1 MSVKI
6 YESIDNGGMAY
17 ASILQ
22 TSCGINEPFELAKK

>member
-6 YESIDNGGMAY
+6 YKGIDNGGMAY

-22 TSCGINEPFELAKK
+22 TRCGINEPFELTKK